1 MINNV
6 KPKTEQSQNSLPST
20 EENKPTTRPQPEII
34 NSETLKK
41 SIAILEQF
49 EINQILSPTQVQF
62 VHQLC
67 QMCKCYFPTMKNK
80 DNACK
85 SCKEILCMKHR
96 QPLNHHCSKLT
107 PQYEKY
113 LMAKNMFKTR
123 AKAIKNKG
131 Y

>member
-6 KPKTEQSQNSLPST
+6 QTKTEQSQNSLPST

-49 EINQILSPTQVQF
+49 ELNQILPPTQMQF

-67 QMCKCYFPTMKNK
+67 QMCKCYFPTMNSSE
-80 DNACK
+80 A
-85 SCKEILCMKHR
+85 ELETGLCAWCTASN
-96 QPLNHHCSKLT
+96 LLW
-107 PQYEKY
+107 
-113 LMAKNMFKTR
+113 
-123 AKAIKNKG
+123 
-131 Y
+131 